1 MIRVSKASGPR
12 FVEGGGGEGGDKRVM
27 DVKIERAS
35 AVTYSLF
42 SSLAKLMADLK
53 VEAGMRAGVKLFCG
67 LLVPGLSY
75 TRAICTTSIY
85 GYLDSNALH
94 CCR

>member
-35 AVTYSLF
+35 AVKYSLF
-42 SSLAKLMADLK
+42 SSLA
-53 VEAGMRAGVKLFCG
+53 
-67 LLVPGLSY
+67 
-75 TRAICTTSIY
+75 
-85 GYLDSNALH
+85 N
-94 CCR
+94 